1 MSDVPQQQQAEEV
14 KPLEFT
20 PIELAAAT
28 EIEPKVEDV
37 KPVSE
42 QATTTESSAA
52 ADEEVKAAQSVSAGV
67 LGYKAPG
74 GLLK

>member
-1 MSDVPQQQQAEEV
+1 MSDAPQQQAEAI

-20 PIELAAAT
+20 PIELAAGA
-28 EIEPKVEDV
+28 EDV

-42 QATTTESSAA
+42 QAAATESSAVA
-52 ADEEVKAAQSVSAGV
+52 AEEVKATEPVSAGV

-74 GLLK
+74 LLK